1 MHFQHLWIWE
11 GAILILIVLVDITLS
26 VFTKK
31 ADDNDIRQYKG
42 LERYVRSETSGVAQD
57 GDARAVESDAGPA
70 PAFSTGRHV

>member
-31 ADDNDIRQYKG
+31 ADDNDIRQ
-42 LERYVRSETSGVAQD
+42 
-57 GDARAVESDAGPA
+57 
-70 PAFSTGRHV
+70 